1 MTTSTTPNGIQ
12 TLVPAEGCRLTNG
25 DSVAEGVVYLGKLDG
40 RGNWREIT
48 EAEAAAIIAAK
59 EKAAEEELSGYGKEA
74 APDAPAA
81 EAETPKGGE

>member
-25 DSVAEGVVYLGKLDG
+25 DSVAEGVVYLGKLDE

-48 EAEAAAIIAAK
+48 EAEAAEIEAQAQLD
-59 EKAAEEELSGYGKEA
+59 AEMDGRDGRMR
-74 APDAPAA
+74 
-81 EAETPKGGE
+81 